1 MKAELG
7 CDRISDARDACCA
20 VMFHFSLPP
29 DGPLQIFFRISGF
42 QLSGPPH
49 PRSGIPKA
57 PDASDDPSPGC
68 CPEILAAHSR
78 RRGVECVG
86 SDREFPKL
94 LRGDHRGRIRQFSQ
108 MARLKGGEG
117 GKGGESARNHRLRR
131 LFRLPSARMRKLS
144 PRFESDEFGRQG
156 DGGEKR
162 RFSPA

>member
-7 CDRISDARDACCA
+7 CDRISDAREACCA

-86 SDREFPKL
+86 SDREFRKL
-94 LRGDHRGRIRQFSQ
+94 LRGDPHVQRTQLDETDGYCS
-108 MARLKGGEG
+108 
-117 GKGGESARNHRLRR
+117 GKQELREH
-131 LFRLPSARMRKLS
+131 SGSLS
-144 PRFESDEFGRQG
+144 M
-156 DGGEKR
+156 
-162 RFSPA
+162 